1 MLLIAVF
8 APLLAPHL
16 PDEQFRDHL
25 LQPPVWQEGGSWQFI
40 LGTDD
45 IGRDILSR
53 LMYGARLS
61 LLVGCLVV
69 ALSLL
74 LGVVIGLAASISAAG
89 LMP

>member
-1 MLLIAVF
+1 MTRAPEPLSPLREFWHYFRRNKGALIGLIYILLMLLIAVF

-45 IGRDILSR
+45 
-53 LMYGARLS
+53 
-61 LLVGCLVV
+61 
-69 ALSLL
+69 
-74 LGVVIGLAASISAAG
+74 
-89 LMP
+89 